1 MKKIMLLAIMLFC
14 STANIL
20 CQETYKSLLT
30 EGKAWEIVTTNTS
43 PTDCEDRVSCIKS
56 YGDTIVGGHSCK
68 FLVHTNSKHTWKS
81 ILLENDKTIY
91 YYDES
96 TKVFLPLMDFNL
108 HEGDKVGDWGCV
120 LSEDNV
126 EVNGTAYRRLAI
138 GYEGKSPLAY
148 WVEGIGAS
156 KDYWITLFDKHIG
169 EYSYMQECCENGES
183 VFMQDDFSKA
193 GCQAYQPV
201 LTEGKMWKLSY
212 SYRDSREDIP
222 DVYMT
227 ITVDGDSIMDG
238 KVCKK
243 LLIDY
248 RNLTEVVYPK
258 YIVAYESNG
267 RVYRID
273 KDGESHL
280 VMDMSFHKGD
290 VFDDINVV
298 LKEDYIVINGI
309 RRKCLMIDSGIDHAN
324 GEYIYYMVEGIGL
337 SKDEFVNM
345 GLIDDNIY
353 FHRLIACYDNGK
365 CIFSA
370 EDFPK
375 EGTSGLTTLRVI
387 RLDDNALYDIQ
398 GRKRKNIKK
407 GEFFI
412 QNGKKY
418 IKR

>member
-1 MKKIMLLAIMLFC
+1 MSLAIMLFF

-30 EGKAWEIVTTNTS
+30 EEKTWEVVTTNTS
-43 PTDCEDRVSCIKS
+43 PTDCEDRVSYIKS
-56 YGDTIVGGHSCK
+56 YGDTIVGGHACK
-68 FLVHTNSKHTWKS
+68 ILIHTNSGYTWKS
-81 ILLENDKTIY
+81 VLLENDKTIY

-108 HEGDKVGDWGCV
+108 HEGDRVGDWGCV

-156 KDYWITLFDKHIG
+156 QDYWITRFDKHIG
-169 EYSYMQECCENGES
+169 EYSYMRKCCENGER

-193 GCQAYQPV
+193 GCQAYLPV
-201 LTEGKMWKLSY
+201 LTEGRMWKLSY
-212 SYRDSREDIP
+212 TYRNSRHDIP
-222 DVYMT
+222 DAYMT
-227 ITVDGDSIMDG
+227 ITVDGDSIVDG
-238 KVCKK
+238 KICKK
-243 LLIDY
+243 LLVDY
-248 RNLTEVVYPK
+248 RNLAEAVYPK

-273 KDGESHL
+273 KDGENHL
-280 VMDMSFHKGD
+280 VMDISFHIGD

-309 RRKCLMIDSGIDHAN
+309 RRKLLMIDSGIDHAN

-345 GLIDDNIY
+345 GLIDENIY
-353 FHRLIACYDNGK
+353 FHRLIACYDNGRR
-365 CIFSA
+365 IFSA
-370 EDFPK
+370 ADFPN
-375 EGTSGLTTLRVI
+375 EGTNGLTTFQVVSQK
-387 RLDDNALYDIQ
+387 DNTLYDLQ
-398 GRKRKNIKK
+398 GRKRSDIMK
-407 GEFFI
+407 GEIFI
-412 QNGKKY
+412 QNGKKR

>member
-1 MKKIMLLAIMLFC
+1 MLSAIMLFFL
-14 STANIL
+14 TTNIL
-20 CQETYKSLLT
+20 CQEAYKSLLT
-30 EGKAWEIVTTNTS
+30 EGKTWEVVTTNTS
-43 PTDCEDRVSCIKS
+43 PTDREDKVSLIKLD
-56 YGDTIVGGHSCK
+56 GDTIVDGHACK
-68 FLVHTNSKHTWKS
+68 ILIYTNSEYIWKS
-81 ILLENDKTIY
+81 VLWEYDKTIY
-91 YYDES
+91 CYDES

-108 HEGDKVGDWGCV
+108 HEGDKVGDWGCI
-120 LSEDNV
+120 LFEDNV

-169 EYSYMQECCENGES
+169 EYSYMQKCCENGES

-222 DVYMT
+222 DAYMT
-227 ITVDGDSIMDG
+227 ITVDGDSIVDG

-248 RNLTEVVYPK
+248 RNLAEVVYPK

-280 VMDMSFHKGD
+280 VMDMGFHKGD

-337 SKDEFVNM
+337 SKDEFVSL
-345 GLIDDNIY
+345 GLIDENIY
-353 FHRLIACYDNGK
+353 FHRLLACYDNGK

-370 EDFPK
+370 ADLDNKGTNGMTYPK
-375 EGTSGLTTLRVI
+375 IVLPAENSM
-387 RLDDNALYDIQ
+387 YDLQ
-398 GRKRKNIKK
+398 GRTRSDIMK
-407 GEFFI
+407 GEIFI
-412 QNGKKY
+412 INGKKY